1 MEKYKGETFGGLV
14 MKKNN
19 SSQLNCSNDN
29 TIAKLRELTSTI
41 AHAHEVESNM
51 ESIIL
56 SLKTRSV
63 APGIYQIDTSL
74 STNVAHLEEIFAE
87 SNDIH
92 IRELFIMP
100 LQCKGA
106 IVFVESMTDQAI
118 INNHIIKKLTAPPIN
133 GLPNSIPQPTYE
145 YLKNT
150 LLTAASVVVAH
161 EMEVA
166 VKRVLSGDTALFV
179 DGLSTILI
187 IATRKVESRAI
198 SPPEIESDI
207 TGPRDGFTEEL
218 RVNLTLIRRRIKNS
232 NLIVKRITVGVRSET
247 DVAILYFRGITNMKL
262 VHEAEQRLKSLSID
276 DPTITGLRGLLDDH
290 PHSPFP
296 TTITTER
303 PDKFAAAL
311 LAGKVGIVID
321 GMPYAL
327 LIPTVFSDFF
337 QATDDY
343 SQKWQIGA
351 LTRISRYLAAF
362 LGLSF
367 PALYVAIISFHPAF
381 LPTPLALIISTTREG
396 LPFPTSIETLIMIIV
411 LEIMQEAGIRLPKTV
426 GSAVSIV
433 GGLVIGDAS
442 VRAGL
447 VSPSIVIVTSFTAIA
462 SFTIVHHNMA
472 LPLRLLR
479 FALLMM
485 GASFG
490 MFGVIM
496 GLLAIAIHLANLE
509 SFGEPYLASLAPRN
523 VAALRDLTNTAII
536 LPPKKMDK
544 RPAYLETEDSI
555 RQNNDKT

>member
-1 MEKYKGETFGGLV
+1 
-14 MKKNN
+14 MKKSN
-19 SSQLNCSNDN
+19 SSKLNSTDDN
-29 TIAKLRELTSTI
+29 TTAKLRELTSTI
-41 AHAHEVESNM
+41 AHARQVESDM
-51 ESIIL
+51 ESVTR
-56 SLKTRSV
+56 SLKERSV
-63 APGIYQIDTSL
+63 NPGTYQIDTSL
-74 STNVAHLEEIFAE
+74 NINVAHLEEIFAD

-92 IRELFIMP
+92 IRELFITP
-100 LQCKGA
+100 LKCKGT

-118 INNHIIKKLTAPPIN
+118 INGHIIQKLTVPLIT
-133 GLPNSIPQPTYE
+133 GLSSPIPQPTYE

-150 LLTAASVVVAH
+150 LLTAASVVATH
-161 EMEVA
+161 EMKVA
-166 VKRVLSGDTALFV
+166 TKRILSGDTALFV
-179 DGLSTILI
+179 DGLSTVLI
-187 IATRKVESRAI
+187 IATRKVDSRAI

-207 TGPRDGFTEEL
+207 TGPRDGFIEEL
-218 RVNLTLIRRRIKNS
+218 RVNLTLVRRRIKS
-232 NLIVKRITVGVRSET
+232 PNLIVKRVTVGLRSET
-247 DVAILYFRGITNMKL
+247 DVAILYVRGIINMKL
-262 VHEAEQRLKSLSID
+262 VHEVEQRLKVLNID
-276 DPTITGLRGLLDDH
+276 DPTISGLRGLLDDH

-303 PDKFAAAL
+303 PDKFTAAL
-311 LAGKVGIVID
+311 LMGKVGIIVD
-321 GMPYAL
+321 GTPYAL
-327 LIPTVFSDFF
+327 IIPTMFSDFF

-343 SQKWQIGA
+343 AQKWQIGA
-351 LTRISRYLAAF
+351 LTRISRYIAAF

-381 LPTPLALIISTTREG
+381 LPTPLALIIGTTREG
-396 LPFPTSIETLIMIIV
+396 LPFPTFIETLIMVIV

-479 FALLMM
+479 FALLIM

-490 MFGVIM
+490 IFGVIM

-509 SFGEPYLASLAPRN
+509 SFGQPYLASLAPRN
-523 VAALRDLTNTAII
+523 FAALRDLKATAII
-536 LPPKKMDK
+536 SSPKTMDK
-544 RPAYLETEDSI
+544 RPAYLETEDST
-555 RQNNDKT
+555 RQNNDKI